1 MGNATKQIFLSYSGE
16 DAFEAGL
23 LQFALENL
31 LSDLGAQVWTFQ
43 RDQQTNQKG
52 IASSLKDKIRDSRS
66 GVFLVSPFTLDYGAT
81 QWMELAYLDAYEVPT
96 YILLHHVTFQD
107 LKSRERGIPPLLLES
122 QCNPAINWKLIASD
136 IRGDWVGRPRRP
148 I

>member
-1 MGNATKQIFLSYSGE
+1 MRNRSKHIFLSYSGE
-16 DAFEAGL
+16 DALEAGL
-23 LQFALENL
+23 LQFAFESL
-31 LSDLGAQVWTFQ
+31 LKDLGAKVWTFQ
-43 RDQQTNQKG
+43 RDQQTNQRG
-52 IASSLKDKIRDSRS
+52 IAGSLKDKIRYSKA

-122 QCNPAINWKLIASD
+122 QCNPAINWKQIASD
-136 IRGDWVGRPRRP
+136 IRDDWVRNPTRRN
-148 I
+148 

>member
-43 RDQQTNQKG
+43 RDQQTCQKG
-52 IASSLKDKIRDSRS
+52 IATSLKDKIRDSRA

-96 YILLHHVTFQD
+96 YILLHHVTGQVSALVEHLFDIDVTKFQ
-107 LKSRERGIPPLLLES
+107 R
-122 QCNPAINWKLIASD
+122 
-136 IRGDWVGRPRRP
+136 
-148 I
+148 